1 MVPSPLFV
9 GIDVAKATLDIAVR
23 PTAETWSAS
32 NDATGID
39 ALVLRLGALAPTL
52 IVLEA
57 TGGSQGPLVAALVAA
72 ALPVVVVNP
81 RHIRA
86 FAQAVGILATTD
98 RMDARVIAHC
108 AEAVQPAPR
117 PLPDAETQELRALLV
132 RRRQLVEMVSAAR
145 ARLDTVP
152 PRIQDA
158 SQAHIAW
165 LTTQVAG
172 LDDALTRASQT
183 HPVWQAKDDGLQSIP
198 GVGPVLARTMLGQVP
213 EWGTLGPKPL
223 AALIGVAPFN
233 RDSGTLRGR
242 RPVYGGRAEV
252 RAVLYMGAL
261 VATRHNPVIKT
272 FYERLLAA
280 GKAKKVALTACMH
293 KLLTIMNAMVRDL
306 KPWQPQEVPSA

>member
-1 MVPSPLFV
+1 MVPCPLFV

-32 NDATGID
+32 NDATGLD
-39 ALVLRLGALAPTL
+39 ALVTCLEALAPTL

-57 TGGSQGPLVAALVAA
+57 TGGYQGPLVAALAAA

-86 FAQAVGILATTD
+86 FAQAVGILAKTD
-98 RMDARVIAHC
+98 RLDARVMAHV
-108 AEAVQPAPR
+108 AEAVKPAPR
-117 PLPDAETQELRALLV
+117 PLPEAETQELRALLV
-132 RRRQLVEMVSAAR
+132 RRRPLVAMVSAER
-145 ARLDTVP
+145 ARLDTAP
-152 PRIQDA
+152 PGIQEA

-165 LTTQVAG
+165 LTTEITG
-172 LDDALTRASQT
+172 RDDALTHASQT
-183 HPVWQAKDDGLQSIP
+183 HPEWQAKDAVWQSMP

-213 EWGTLGPKPL
+213 ELGTWGPKPL

-242 RPVYGGRAEV
+242 RTVYGGRAEV

-261 VATRHNPVIKT
+261 VATRHNPVIKA
-272 FYERLLAA
+272 FYERLRAA

-293 KLLTIMNAMVRDL
+293 TLLTIMNAMVRDR
-306 KPWQPQEVPSA
+306 KPWQPQEVAIA